1 MKKTFFLLLWVGM
14 IATKATSQVNQI
26 NIQNFTVK
34 NTLPAKVDEWLS
46 VPAALL
52 MTAQK
57 NPQTREMKPFLVLQV
72 RGGGGAIV
80 CGNNTSSLRPVDP
93 FDVRTFNTADLISF
107 LGNCKELKEG
117 SYTLCAQFFNI
128 DRVAISRE
136 VCKEFRVE
144 GEKTIEY
151 APSTLITPE
160 DGKKLTPQQA
170 KAPVIFRWT
179 PVVPKPQQSITYR
192 LKVWQLMQGQNGV
205 QAMKTNQP
213 IVTKDVDNITQTT
226 VSNFYTGPCRPPY
239 LCDYIW
245 QVQSLTKEGKPFG
258 NNNGLSELWR
268 FSVLPEETT
277 GNNPPQGMVMAGA
290 NAEFKIDSATCL
302 PKENGLFKY
311 HIWAHYKNMASSSN
325 NILINDALP
334 FPGYIANPNP
344 GPGANLRNNIRMKSG
359 TYNGALTMN
368 DILEASSGTISN
380 ITPAPASG
388 FTPASLA
395 PNSTHNFQFDYTTAS
410 NLPVQFTYYGLVD
423 DALKYQANRNTR
435 NEIDSLKYPQ
445 CPCSAC
451 DEITINAQTQ
461 GEITN
466 NGNGGLGFSAMLS
479 ASPKKVKRIRA
490 ELVYFDMK
498 ADDENC
504 LVCNKNS
511 SLFGNLINATTT
523 NNNFT
528 PTLLFPHS
536 AQFDAAGD
544 INISNG
550 VPLSFTVSIPP
561 LVSCCNATVNFCI
574 RYVIT
579 FEDCTVCNKLVCYN
593 YKVTGCNKNQ

>member
-1 MKKTFFLLLWVGM
+1 MKKTALLLLWMFLV
-14 IATKATSQVNQI
+14 TVVVRSQVNQV
-26 NIQNFTVK
+26 NIPNFTVK
-34 NTLPAKVDEWLS
+34 SILPSKVDEWLS
-46 VPAALL
+46 VPAALI

-57 NPQTREMKPFLVLQV
+57 NPQTRELKPFLILQIKS
-72 RGGGGAIV
+72 GGAVI
-80 CGNNTSSLRPVDP
+80 CGNNLSSMRPVDP

-117 SYTLCAQFFNI
+117 SYSLCAQFYNV
-128 DRVAISRE
+128 DKVAISRE

-144 GEKTIEY
+144 GEKTVEY
-151 APSTLITPE
+151 SPPTLITPE

-170 KAPVIFRWT
+170 KSPIIFRWT
-179 PVVPKPQQSITYR
+179 PVVPKPQQPVTYR

-205 QAMKTNQP
+205 QAMRSGQP
-213 IVTKDVDNITQTT
+213 IITKDIETLTQATITGLL
-226 VSNFYTGPCRPPY
+226 TGPCRPPY
-239 LCDYIW
+239 LCDFVW
-245 QVQSLTKEGKPFG
+245 MVQAITKEGKPVGG
-258 NNNGLSELWR
+258 NEGMSELWK
-268 FSVLPEETT
+268 FSVMPEGQT
-277 GNNPPQGMVMAGA
+277 GNNPPQGMMMAGA
-290 NAEFKIDSATCL
+290 NAEFKIDSAVCL

-334 FPGYIANPNP
+334 FPGYITNPNP

-359 TYNGALTMN
+359 TYNGTLTMN
-368 DILEASSGTISN
+368 DILEASSGSISN
-380 ITPAPASG
+380 ITPLPASG
-388 FTPASLA
+388 FTPASLP
-395 PNSTHNFQFDYTTAS
+395 PNSTHNFQFDYTTAA

-461 GEITN
+461 GEINN
-466 NGNGGLGFSAMLS
+466 NGNGGLGFSVLLS

-498 ADDENC
+498 PDDENC

-511 SLFGNLINATTT
+511 GYFGNFSNAATN

-528 PTLLFPHS
+528 SALPFPHT

-544 INISNG
+544 INISSG
-550 VPLSFTVSIPP
+550 VPISFTISIPP
-561 LVSCCNATVNFCI
+561 LVSCCNAEVNFCI

-579 FEDCTVCNKLVCYN
+579 FEDCTVCNQLVCYK
-593 YKVTGCNKNQ
+593 YKISGCNKNQ